1 MNQISSWKVL
11 QNQQLKRQSNM
22 KKIIIEETV
31 SASKLIRF
39 KKWLR
44 GIPETESDNKEIRI
58 GNLIDALI
66 TKPKDINMFTR
77 KYLGQPFSN
86 AEYDLISAMY
96 KSYMS
101 FIKTMRVD
109 LILETAENQK
119 SFTENKVFVEQNLE
133 IHVPL
138 KCIYDKFSFEACMG
152 FDIKTTMATT
162 QKAFING
169 LKFMDQDQSRYLYTQ
184 TSGLKSDIIIGI
196 SKIKPY
202 KVFWVDTFAEG
213 FMESGRNKL
222 LINLLDF
229 YLYA

>member
-1 MNQISSWKVL
+1 MQ
-11 QNQQLKRQSNM
+11 
-22 KKIIIEETV
+22 KIIIEETV

-39 KKWLR
+39 KKWLN

-66 TKPKDINMFTR
+66 TKPKDINLFKR
-77 KYLGQPFSN
+77 EYLGQKIQN
-86 AEYDLISAMY
+86 DEWDLIMNMH
-96 KSYMS
+96 KSYIS
-101 FIKTMRVD
+101 FIKTMRID

-119 SFTENKVFVEQNLE
+119 QFLENKIFTEQNLE

-152 FDIKTTMATT
+152 FDIKITTATT
-162 QKAFING
+162 KKAFVNG

-202 KVFWVDTFAEG
+202 NIFWVDTFAEG

-222 LINLLDF
+222 LINLLNF
-229 YLYA
+229 ALYA

>member
-1 MNQISSWKVL
+1 
-11 QNQQLKRQSNM
+11 M

-39 KKWLR
+39 KKWLN
-44 GIPETESDNKEIRI
+44 GVEETESDNKEIRI

-66 TKPKDINMFTR
+66 TKPNDINMFTR

-86 AEYDLISAMY
+86 DEYDLICAMH
-96 KSYMS
+96 KSYLK
-101 FIKTMRVD
+101 FIKGMRID
-109 LILETAENQK
+109 MILEGAENQK
-119 SFTENKVFVEQNLE
+119 QFIEKKVFKEQNLE

-152 FDIKTTMATT
+152 FDIKTTTATT
-162 QKAFING
+162 HKAFVNG

-196 SKIKPY
+196 SKIKPH
-202 KVFWVDTFAEG
+202 KVFWVDTFHEK

-222 LINLLDF
+222 LVNLLDF